1 MILKSTSRPKS
12 QRSERHKDRLPPEW
26 VWWRVGLVLVGEAL
40 VYGPGLLLTAVCLN
54 LIFKNPLGLECA
66 CWIYLPGV
74 LFLIGLYMVR
84 LLRHPFR
91 VHEERLVDR
100 TEAEALFDGGRYAIE
115 ENRKLYPDN
124 EEHKAL
130 SELIEC
136 RLSQGPSTWTEYR
149 ILPVEQGVV
158 RLLPINDLIARAYVR
173 LDDLKEYNEK
183 KTDAEK
189 EYFST
194 REERL
199 HTSIEKAKR
208 SISPDNQEKL
218 QEATHT
224 ISAELRMLL
233 ETLADYDKNWAIGSE
248 ILRALLI
255 AISFTVPIFLLMGVA
270 PVLMPQ
276 PGNLSFYSWALF
288 GTAGSLTAVL
298 RKLYLYNKV
307 EVGDSEGKNELY
319 QAIKGA
325 ILGLVSAVLI
335 YTMLWGQLVPAG
347 PIVPDVTLP
356 DLKNINLSVFWAFM
370 TGFAFESFFDR
381 AQREQIVQQNL

>member
-1 MILKSTSRPKS
+1 
-12 QRSERHKDRLPPEW
+12 
-26 VWWRVGLVLVGEAL
+26 
-40 VYGPGLLLTAVCLN
+40 
-54 LIFKNPLGLECA
+54 
-66 CWIYLPGV
+66 
-74 LFLIGLYMVR
+74 MVR

-100 TEAEALFDGGRYAIE
+100 TEAEALFDGAQYAIE
-115 ENRKLYPDN
+115 ENRRLEPDN

-130 SELIEC
+130 SELIKC

-149 ILPVEQGVV
+149 ILSVEQGVV
-158 RLLPINDLIARAYVR
+158 RLQPINDLIARAYVR

-194 REERL
+194 QAERL
-199 HTSIEKAKR
+199 DESIKKVER
-208 SISPDNQEKL
+208 PEDPDNQEKL
-218 QEATHT
+218 KEATYT
-224 ISAELRMLL
+224 LRAELRMLL

-255 AISFTVPIFLLMGVA
+255 VISFSVPIFLLMGVA
-270 PVLMPQ
+270 PAVMPQ

-288 GTAGSLTAVL
+288 GAAGSLTAVL

-325 ILGLVSAVLI
+325 ILGLVSGILI
-335 YTMLWGQLVPAG
+335 YTMLWGELVLPG
-347 PIVPDVTLP
+347 PIVPDVALPTLR
-356 DLKNINLSVFWAFM
+356 NINLSVFWAFM

-381 AQREQIVQQNL
+381 VQREQIVQYNS